1 MNYIQKY
8 QLELSKEVANIETY
22 VRANFFAYKPKIK
35 SLIKERWKQGLRPNG
50 TKIGRYFSGKYA
62 SEKSK
67 QNPQA
72 GFGNVD
78 LILSGSLVNNID
90 VLLKNNSIFE
100 VISRDDKFW
109 KIAEKYGDD
118 NFNLS
123 DEQTEI
129 IFKEIENEIINK
141 ILDKLWRN

>member
-35 SLIKERWKQGLRPNG
+35 KLIKERWKQGLKPDG
-50 TKIGRYFSGKYA
+50 TKIGRYFSGEYA

-90 VLLKNNSIFE
+90 VLLQNNSIFE

-123 DEQTEI
+123 EDQTEV